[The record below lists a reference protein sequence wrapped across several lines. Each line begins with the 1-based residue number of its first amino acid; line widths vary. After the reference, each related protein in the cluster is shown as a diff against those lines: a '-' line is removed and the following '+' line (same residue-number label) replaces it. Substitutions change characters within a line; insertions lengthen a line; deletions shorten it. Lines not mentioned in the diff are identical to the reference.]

1 MKLNSIGQ
9 WLGYGITTN
18 TSRDRAAME
27 GRELVRLN
35 PATLVTPTV
44 QKTSTNLAHDQ
55 EVAGQI
61 EN

>member
-1 MKLNSIGQ
+1 MKRNSIGQ
-9 WLGYGITTN
+9 WLGCGITTN
-18 TSRDRAAME
+18 TSRDWAAVK
-27 GRELVRLN
+27 GSELIHLN

-44 QKTSTNLAHDQ
+44 QKPSPNLARDQ